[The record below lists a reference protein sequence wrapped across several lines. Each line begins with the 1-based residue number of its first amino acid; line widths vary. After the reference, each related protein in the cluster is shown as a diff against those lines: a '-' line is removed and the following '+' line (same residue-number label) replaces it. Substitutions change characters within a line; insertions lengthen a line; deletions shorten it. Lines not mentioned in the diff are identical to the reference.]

1 MSAAGQRQESVALRG
16 TSGALVAGRTTRR
29 NCQKAAKG
37 PLHELPPGARQLIT
51 WSSELTSRS
60 SRWSSVRAAG
70 VWGGQPQLSTTP
82 RILLEPQTKNSSLP
96 CWQHVETRSR
106 FLRRA
111 ALCCS
116 ASRQGSRLPTRSP
129 PDDWLL
135 RSGPPT
141 FDPLSW
147 AEEGQVSSSGQS
159 FEASQCEPKL
169 PPTRTATETA
179 VSGRS

>member
-70 VWGGQPQLSTTP
+70 VWGGSLSFQQLHAFCWSRRPKIPPSRVGST
-82 RILLEPQTKNSSLP
+82 
-96 CWQHVETRSR
+96 SR
-106 FLRRA
+106 RGPGFCA
-111 ALCCS
+111 ALRCVAAPADKGPDCRRDRRPMIGCCGQDRPLLTHFPGLKKAKSAALDKASKLPS
-116 ASRQGSRLPTRSP
+116 ASPNS
-129 PDDWLL
+129 L
-135 RSGPPT
+135 RP
-141 FDPLSW
+141 
-147 AEEGQVSSSGQS
+147 GQQRK
-159 FEASQCEPKL
+159 QL
-169 PPTRTATETA
+169 
-179 VSGRS
+179 